1 MVTSRLLIVIQI
13 VNALMNEIEV
23 PAHVV
28 EWTQSLEYDP
38 LQTPGDRLALLSART
53 ASLRVINKSG
63 IKADNELI
71 ELCDALEKDLMA
83 WSESTLAAGS
93 VCSFHN
99 IRDPDSTH
107 AWNGTR
113 HEYGMPQAYRHWNM
127 WRCLRIVLS
136 RLHEAI
142 WRRSWPTLSLDTQPT
157 LDSEHFRAL
166 RVRMASDICIAAAY
180 AFGND
185 STADP
190 PKGSVSSGYL
200 LVMPLFLA
208 GTCLLEQLR
217 EPLSSPGGTR
227 MIQVSEPVHLDIL
240 DQSSTQ
246 LAWIIERLDYI
257 ANKVGIGWA
266 NHMSS
271 FLTGKCKLYFDLGR
285 S

>member
-1 MVTSRLLIVIQI
+1 MQI
-13 VNALMNEIEV
+13 VNALMNEIDV
-23 PAHVV
+23 PSHVV
-28 EWTQSLEYDP
+28 EWTQSLEYNP

-53 ASLRVINKSG
+53 ASLRLINKNGMKTDS
-63 IKADNELI
+63 ELL
-71 ELCDALEKDLMA
+71 ELCDALETDLLA

-99 IRDPDSTH
+99 IRDPDSVH

-142 WRRSWPTLSLDTQPT
+142 WRRSWPMFSSEIQSV
-157 LDSEHFRAL
+157 LDSEHFRAI
-166 RVRMASDICIAAAY
+166 RMRMASDICIAAAY

-185 STADP
+185 STAEP
-190 PKGSVSSGYL
+190 PNGAVSMGYL

-208 GTCLLEQLR
+208 GTCLLEQIR
-217 EPLSSPGGTR
+217 EPLVSPGGTR
-227 MIQVSEPVHLDIL
+227 TIQINEPVHLDL
-240 DQSSTQ
+240 FDQSSAQ
-246 LAWIIERLDYI
+246 LAWIIERLDYV

-266 NHMSS
+266 NNMSS
-271 FLTGKCKLYFDLGR
+271 FLAGKCNLYFDLGR